1 MQSFRTLWSSR
12 RRALALAG
20 VLASVA
26 CASGELQEGLGPQS
40 ESLDSTVAVSGS
52 DASVNI
58 QGLTL
63 SPTAATLAPGA
74 SKQFN
79 AIGWINGRS
88 SPAPNTVWGAEGGT
102 ITQSGLYTAG
112 SKTGTYRIAV
122 QSFPTGHVEVAT
134 VTISGTA
141 PSQPNATVSAIILT
155 PGERTTVY
163 KGTTQQYAAAAR
175 LSDGS
180 TQGNAQVSWSA
191 TGGTISSSGAY
202 KAGNTSGYFR
212 VIGRS
217 SNGKADTSLVT
228 IPTTA
233 STISSIVVTPATATV
248 AAAAAHQF
256 TASAKLVDGSTLST
270 PPVTWS
276 ATGGTV
282 SSSGRYTAG
291 SSAGTFRVIARSSN
305 GKADTS
311 TVAVS
316 GASAPTVT
324 KVTLTPA
331 TASLAAGAKQT
342 FSTQVTY
349 SNGTTQTNPSLTW
362 SATGGSMGSGQVYT
376 AGTSAGT
383 YRVIASASGR
393 ADTSV
398 ITISGS
404 APPPPPPSGSNGMY
418 FNSAEAG
425 CGSDGNVLLC
435 DDFEDG
441 DWYSKNCDQANSS
454 GGLLQ
459 TDGWCGTIYGPTT
472 PAMCS
477 GNGFR
482 SNCAASHGTSTGA
495 QGNVTMADHSL
506 SQASSDVY
514 VRFYTKTMPG
524 YRYGAEKVLAF
535 NKGQAGV
542 GGIYFGNLHIN
553 CGGGGGSSSGRLQW
567 QPVSPESGCK
577 DIITMT
583 PGNWYFIEI
592 HMNTATGVLQIWADD
607 CGSGSGCTGSP
618 TLRVNLS
625 GYRIPSGSVGSLWF
639 ENWANPGSAGTR
651 VIDQVKVARSQVG
664 FMR

>member
-12 RRALALAG
+12 RRAVALAG
-20 VLASVA
+20 VLASAA

-40 ESLDSTVAVSGS
+40 ESMDSTVAVSGS
-52 DASVNI
+52 DAAVNI

-63 SPTAATLAPGA
+63 SPTSATLAPGA

-79 AIGWINGRS
+79 AIGWINGYS

-112 SKTGTYRIAV
+112 SKAGTYRIAV
-122 QSFPTGHVEVAT
+122 KSFPTGHAEVAT
-134 VTISGTA
+134 VIISGSA
-141 PSQPNATVSAIILT
+141 PSSPNATVSAILVT

-163 KGTTQQYAAAAR
+163 KGATQQYTAAAR
-175 LSDGS
+175 LSDGT
-180 TQGNAQVSWSA
+180 TQPNASVSWSA
-191 TGGTISSSGAY
+191 TGGTISSTGAY
-202 KAGNTSGYFR
+202 KAGQTSGYFR
-212 VIGRS
+212 VIARS
-217 SNGKADTSLVT
+217 SNGKADTSEVT

-233 STISSIVVTPATATV
+233 STIASVVVTPASASL
-248 AAAAAHQF
+248 AAGAAQQF
-256 TASAKLVDGSTLST
+256 TASAKLSNGSTQSN
-270 PPVTWS
+270 PSVTWS

-282 SSSGRYTAG
+282 TSAGRFTAG
-291 SSAGTFRVIARSSN
+291 SSAGNFRVIARSSN

-311 TVAVS
+311 TVAVTAGS
-316 GASAPTVT
+316 TPTVT
-324 KVTLTPA
+324 AVNLTPA
-331 TASLAAGAKQT
+331 NVSLAAGAKQT

-362 SATGGSMGSGQVYT
+362 TATGGSMGSGQVYT

-383 YRVIASASGR
+383 YRVIASANGR

-398 ITISGS
+398 VTIAGS
-404 APPPPPPSGSNGMY
+404 STPPPSGPNAMY

-477 GNGFR
+477 GQGFR

-553 CGGGGGSSSGRLQW
+553 CGGGGGSSTGRLQW
-567 QPVSPESGCK
+567 QPTGGETGCR

-607 CGSGSGCTGSP
+607 CGSGSGCTGTP

-625 GYRIPSGSVGSLWF
+625 GYRLPSGSVGSLWF